1 MEWAPLAVPGPL
13 PARPPGRQRS
23 RLCPARA
30 GCPPARLQLC
40 CLLSP
45 QPQLQDW
52 PLSPGPWGGDSEQ
65 RKWGWAESGRPER
78 GPRFLLLGTTRRRQV
93 LVTSLG
99 LRPSSQTGIGPPSP
113 SLQSRALGPARG
125 SEGAWLWTTVP
136 SGDGDGARR
145 AASSTQLPPPL
156 ARTPGRASSK
166 AEASSRGR
174 GLVALTNGP
183 GGGPGGA
190 PSPQPAPRN
199 SHLHS
204 PLHALAP
211 ELYHANVRAC
221 GKAENTLRGTSAGSR
236 LDRPAP
242 ATSCGA
248 AEHRTKSCHLNL
260 SEVHT
265 SAALSTFTRLGCGH
279 PFEFQNAVAALR
291 KPRPP
296 PPRPRI
302 RHCLYLRLACPG
314 HSLSADGD
322 LPGLALFTRHRV
334 PEVRPPR
341 GASGPRSRLR

>member
-23 RLCPARA
+23 RLRPARA

-136 SGDGDGARR
+136 SGDGD
-145 AASSTQLPPPL
+145 
-156 ARTPGRASSK
+156 
-166 AEASSRGR
+166 ERG
-174 GLVALTNGP
+174 GQQA
-183 GGGPGGA
+183 A
-190 PSPQPAPRN
+190 PSCPRPLLAHRDGPPA
-199 SHLHS
+199 
-204 PLHALAP
+204 
-211 ELYHANVRAC
+211 
-221 GKAENTLRGTSAGSR
+221 R
-236 LDRPAP
+236 LRPAP
-242 ATSCGA
+242 EA
-248 AEHRTKSCHLNL
+248 A
-260 SEVHT
+260 
-265 SAALSTFTRLGCGH
+265 A
-279 PFEFQNAVAALR
+279 
-291 KPRPP
+291 
-296 PPRPRI
+296 
-302 RHCLYLRLACPG
+302 
-314 HSLSADGD
+314 
-322 LPGLALFTRHRV
+322 
-334 PEVRPPR
+334 
-341 GASGPRSRLR
+341 SRL